1 MKRISL
7 LFVFYIIVSHIVAQT
22 PWAKKAYNA
31 VFTLKTFTADG
42 SLKTS
47 SNGFFVSE
55 QGVAVACYTPFVGAS
70 KATVIDASGK
80 EYEVR
85 EILGANEMYDVV
97 KFKVDIKKA
106 NALPLATDKAAEGS
120 TLWLLPYSVKKA
132 PVCSSGKVAKAE
144 LFDSTANYNYYTLDL
159 TVNEQQTGCPLLNDE
174 GQVVG
179 LLQPTGNSTSNQ
191 CYAVSAL
198 FAAGL
203 QLGGLYLNDAS
214 LRKIDIAKGIPDKQ
228 EDAVL
233 ALFLASNSLD
243 SLHFADMLERF
254 IVKFPQ
260 LPDGYVTRARFLAAN
275 NRCAEA
281 DDDFHQALKVS
292 EHKDETYYQYA
303 QLIFQKVVYQPEPA
317 YAPWTL
323 DRALEEARH
332 AWEQN
337 QLSVYQEQQAQI
349 LYAQQKYEDAYNIYE
364 GLLKSDRHNAE
375 TFYAA
380 AQCKRA
386 AGDQEAGLALLDSA
400 VNTFSRPYLRAA
412 APYILARAQAFH
424 QAGKYRPAVL
434 DFNEYANLMVGKLTA
449 EFYYMR
455 EQSAFA
461 GHLYQQA
468 LDDIRRAVEMK
479 PDDPDF
485 LAEKALVE
493 LRAGLIDDMMQT
505 AERCIAVAPR
515 SADAYMFLGIAQ
527 CMKERKAEGLQN
539 LQKAKELGNSQAQS
553 LIDKYSK

>member
-55 QGVAVACYTPFVGAS
+55 QGVAVGCYTPFVGAS

-106 NALPLATDKAAEGS
+106 YALPLATDKAAEGS
-120 TLWLLPYSVKKA
+120 TLWMLPYSVKKV
-132 PVCSSGKVAKAE
+132 PVCSSGKVTQAE
-144 LFDSTANYNYYTLDL
+144 LFDSTANYNYYTLDMA
-159 TVNEQQTGCPLLNDE
+159 VNEQQAGCPILNDE
-174 GQVVG
+174 GQAVG
-179 LLQPTGNSTSNQ
+179 LLQPTGNNTSNQ
-191 CYAVSAL
+191 CYAVSAP
-198 FAAGL
+198 FAAEL
-203 QLGGLYLNDAS
+203 QLGGLYLNDAA

-233 ALFLASNSLD
+233 ALFLAGNSLD

-254 IVKFPQ
+254 IEKYPQ

-281 DDDFHQALKVS
+281 DENFSQALRVS
-292 EHKDETYYQYA
+292 DHKDETYYQYA

-317 YAPWTL
+317 YEPWTL
-323 DRALEEARH
+323 GRALEEARH
-332 AWEQN
+332 AWQQN
-337 QLSVYQEQQAQI
+337 PLSVYQEQQAQI
-349 LYAQQKYEDAYNIYE
+349 LYVQQKYDDAYAVYE
-364 GLLKSDRHNAE
+364 GLLKADRHNAE

-412 APYILARAQAFH
+412 APYILARAQALH
-424 QAGKYRPAVL
+424 QAGKYRPAVM

-485 LAEKALVE
+485 LSEKALVE

-505 AERCIAVAPR
+505 AEHCIAVAPQ

-527 CMKERKAEGLQN
+527 CMKDRKAEGLKN